1 MKANE
6 NAGVRMIE
14 IKKSAIIE
22 VSNFDIVN
30 GVISPVGRRE
40 IKVEKGDTL
49 YIENSS
55 DSIENYIEDQH
66 CDVELPAFA
75 VYLNEYEGEEY
86 FDSTP
91 YVTEEQ
97 RDKAKQRFI
106 EEIERGE
113 AYVSI

>member
-14 IKKSAIIE
+14 IKKAFILEEKSYE
-22 VSNFDIVN
+22 IVN
-30 GVISPVGRRE
+30 GAFKAVKGKE
-40 IKVEKGDTL
+40 IKVEKGDKL

-66 CDVELPAFA
+66 CDVELPAFML
-75 VYLNEYEGEEY
+75 YKNEYEGDDY
-86 FDSTP
+86 FFSTP